1 VDSTDATGTGQQVR
15 PNRYAKWFKRAMW
28 AGILQDWALGIP
40 AIFAPE
46 KTIRLVRQRPT
57 KDPTWTGFAA
67 LLVSLLGLL
76 YIPGAQD
83 PVRYRASAVLS
94 VLARPPGVLFF
105 FVLRRGTYPIFGII
119 DSVLSAVQIPLL
131 FLTYRDEKKRE
142 ALMSKKAASGT
153 RREIEQDALF
163 AYDGATFNDVKAVA
177 FDKPYRELPNHRGL
191 TPGRI
196 LRLVNDGSRNLIDRR
211 DVLPYFDKLIHANG
225 VSFSG
230 VWQIDTESPYTG
242 YFAIGSR
249 GLAVA
254 RGSVAGNRL
263 GRRARRA
270 FGYGIKVFPTLDPD
284 EKVMPGNIVTVTKLS
299 GDKIPQIVDY
309 TPTNNPSVGWD
320 PGANVVSR
328 GIFRLA
334 DTRPGWRQLYPI
346 STLGEPFDAQVRTP
360 DLLML
365 KVADDTPRVDADDF
379 RDELRLER
387 YPGGKLTYSILIKD
401 FADTDWQRI
410 GTLEFDD
417 YAIAEGGDKRLHFW
431 IARDVPSGP

>member
-1 VDSTDATGTGQQVR
+1 VDSTDATRAGQQVR

-28 AGILQDWALGIP
+28 VGILQDWALGIP

-46 KTIRLVRQRPT
+46 KTIRFVRQRPT
-57 KDPTWTGFAA
+57 RDPTWTGFAA

-83 PVRYRASAVLS
+83 PIRHRASAILS
-94 VLARPPGVLFF
+94 VLARPPGVVFF
-105 FVLRRGTYPIFGII
+105 FALRRGTYPIFGII

-131 FLTYRDEKKRE
+131 FLTFRDERKRMAPE
-142 ALMSKKAASGT
+142 AKKAASGT
-153 RREIEQDALF
+153 RRQIEQSALL
-163 AYDGATFNDVKAVA
+163 AYDGATFSDVKSVA
-177 FDKPYRELPNHRGL
+177 FQDPYDELPNHRGM

-196 LRLVNDGSRNLIDRR
+196 VRLFNDGSRNLIDRR
-211 DVLPYFDKLIHANG
+211 DILPRFDKLIHANG
-225 VSFSG
+225 ISFSG
-230 VWQIDTESPYTG
+230 VWQIDTASPYTG
-242 YFAIGSR
+242 YFAAGSK
-249 GLAVA
+249 GLVVA

-263 GRRARRA
+263 KRGSRRA

-284 EKVMPGNIVTVTKLS
+284 ERVKPGNIVTVTKLS

-309 TPTNNPSVGWD
+309 TPTNNPSVGLD
-320 PGANVVSR
+320 PGAALVSR

-334 DTRPGWRQLYPI
+334 DTRPGWRQLYPV
-346 STLGEPFDAQVRTP
+346 STLGLPDDAPVRTP

-365 KVADDTPRVDADDF
+365 KVADGTPRNDAKDF

-387 YPGGKLTYSILIKD
+387 YPGRKLTYMLLVKD
-401 FADTDWQRI
+401 FADADWTRI
-410 GTLEFDD
+410 GTLELDD

-431 IARDVPSGP
+431 IPRDVPSEP